1 MRYVRWNIWNSV
13 DLFAVTRPFSP
24 YTVSGIIPS
33 VLYCTDLIKV
43 NIFINS
49 HLVIQAHWCPQT
61 CQIPQSTC
69 VLPVTL
75 QNPGLSV
82 GYRISS
88 EHALKTIQNQNR
100 KKDLEGKN
108 GRKGFCSWVPLV
120 KTRRNNLQ
128 CEENTISFPSHCFC
142 KRIKFFLRQVN
153 DNLSSTALSPEDT
166 KLEQMGNVLVFSN
179 MFREKAAPR
188 N

>member
-61 CQIPQSTC
+61 WQIPQSTC

-88 EHALKTIQNQNR
+88 EHALKIIQNQNR
-100 KKDLEGKN
+100 ERF
-108 GRKGFCSWVPLV
+108 GRKEWKERLLELIRLQDFVPESLWWKQGGITCSV
-120 KTRRNNLQ
+120 RRIQSVSPVTVFVN
-128 CEENTISFPSHCFC
+128 ESSFF
-142 KRIKFFLRQVN
+142 
-153 DNLSSTALSPEDT
+153 
-166 KLEQMGNVLVFSN
+166 
-179 MFREKAAPR
+179 
-188 N
+188 

>member
-1 MRYVRWNIWNSV
+1 M
-13 DLFAVTRPFSP
+13 TRPFSP

-82 GYRISS
+82 GFLRACIEDNPES
-88 EHALKTIQNQNR
+88 KQR
-100 KKDLEGKN
+100 KIWKERMEGKIA
-108 GRKGFCSWVPLV
+108 RTHQAAGFCSWVPLV

-166 KLEQMGNVLVFSN
+166 ELEQMGNVLVFSN
-179 MFREKAAPR
+179 MFREKAAPK